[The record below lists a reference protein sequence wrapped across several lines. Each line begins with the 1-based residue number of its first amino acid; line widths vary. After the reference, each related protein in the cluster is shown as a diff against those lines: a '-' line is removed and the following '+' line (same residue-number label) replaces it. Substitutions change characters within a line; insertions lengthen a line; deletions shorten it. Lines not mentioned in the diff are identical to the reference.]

1 MRKKLLIE
9 WCMTQEKN
17 YLNKTDL
24 ININQTKI
32 KNKEILTKQI
42 MSFGQIKSAIKSN
55 MNKKN
60 LLRKLRQMV
69 AEFASV
75 TTDKGILAWDGEEE
89 LKVGDAVFIE
99 DSEGNRSTPED
110 GDYTTEDGRV
120 IVVAGGKVTEIRDA
134 GTPAPAPQ
142 EPAAAAAQPQEPAAA
157 PAGRSSPCIALPA
170 AESSAGPSCIGRCLP
185 HAGR

>member
-55 MNKKN
+55 LNKN
-60 LLRKLRQMV
+60 LFINSKLSYLS
-69 AEFASV
+69 ENEIKSNK
-75 TTDKGILAWDGEEE
+75 TLSYLIKGQKGNNE
-89 LKVGDAVFIE
+89 LNKIFISYE
-99 DSEGNRSTPED
+99 AN
-110 GDYTTEDGRV
+110 
-120 IVVAGGKVTEIRDA
+120 
-134 GTPAPAPQ
+134 
-142 EPAAAAAQPQEPAAA
+142 EPNLNMKIKNTWISFFLQ
-157 PAGRSSPCIALPA
+157 AL
-170 AESSAGPSCIGRCLP
+170 L
-185 HAGR
+185 